1 MIPTLVLF
9 STNMTMPHE
18 ALKWCFLEKCM
29 CSSHTLQVLASA
41 RLCLYRI
48 TLALH
53 CGKKR
58 VDRTI
63 NLCTLGN
70 VSLFPH
76 GWLKECYFWIIMWG
90 WNVTFKE
97 HTQSDLYLLWTIIF
111 LKYQKYL
118 EFFFNFS
125 FLWRLRWLGFGLVL
139 FGCVLCTSGIVGNVV
154 VFQTGWLCSPA
165 VCPRLAWDSVPALT
179 FEVLG

>member
-1 MIPTLVLF
+1 MLHHACCLEQSLLHSGISFCLTFVLRENSVWLCCAIGIVKLNSFLCCSQTAASRALIDLIPTLVLF
-9 STNMTMPHE
+9 STNMAMPHE
-18 ALKWCFLEKCM
+18 ALTWCFLEKCM

-63 NLCTLGN
+63 NLCALGI

-76 GWLKECYFWIIMWG
+76 GWLKECYF
-90 WNVTFKE
+90 
-97 HTQSDLYLLWTIIF
+97 
-111 LKYQKYL
+111 
-118 EFFFNFS
+118 
-125 FLWRLRWLGFGLVL
+125 
-139 FGCVLCTSGIVGNVV
+139 
-154 VFQTGWLCSPA
+154 
-165 VCPRLAWDSVPALT
+165 
-179 FEVLG
+179 

>member
-1 MIPTLVLF
+1 MA
-9 STNMTMPHE
+9 MPHE
-18 ALKWCFLEKCM
+18 ALTWCFLEKCM

-63 NLCTLGN
+63 KLCTLGI

-76 GWLKECYFWIIMWG
+76 GWLKECYFWIMMWG

-97 HTQSDLYLLWTIIF
+97 CTRSDLYFLWTIIF
-111 LKYQKYL
+111 RKYQKYL
-118 EFFFNFS
+118 EIFFNFS
-125 FLWRLRWLGFGLVL
+125 FLWWLRCIGLWFSFVWVCSL
-139 FGCVLCTSGIVGNVV
+139 YFRNSRKCGGV
-154 VFQTGWLCSPA
+154 QTGWL
-165 VCPRLAWDSVPALT
+165 CPRLAWDSQCSCLDLRKVRIMGIYCVA
-179 FEVLG
+179 GR

>member
-1 MIPTLVLF
+1 MILF

-18 ALKWCFLEKCM
+18 ALKSCFLEKCL

-53 CGKKR
+53 CGKNR

-63 NLCTLGN
+63 NLRTLGI

-76 GWLKECYFWIIMWG
+76 GWLKECYFWIMMWG

-97 HTQSDLYLLWTIIF
+97 HTQSDLYFLWTIIF
-111 LKYQKYL
+111 RKYQKYL
-118 EFFFNFS
+118 TFFFQLFFPVMMRCIGLWCS
-125 FLWRLRWLGFGLVL
+125 FIWVCSLYFRNSRKHGGVSDWLAVAQLYVP
-139 FGCVLCTSGIVGNVV
+139 
-154 VFQTGWLCSPA
+154 GWLD
-165 VCPRLAWDSVPALT
+165 LWSVRIMGIYCAA
-179 FEVLG
+179 GR